1 MAERPKRIK
10 TRTEAPPTSKR
21 RKRSSPA
28 QSEEGLSTNIQSLP
42 PELVEEI
49 LSWVSAR
56 DIISFGS
63 TCSTFHLL
71 SLNSILW
78 KKLYQRQASGRLPVD
93 NISNAASTNWKRM
106 AVFKYTQALHIQR
119 LGSSGSGRGN
129 FNWGRGGGQ
138 LVSRAVVPPHA
149 LGFRRTQPTRDHLLM
164 WDYQGTLF
172 LLRNAVTPSQH
183 GQLTWRRAARYS
195 MLCQQA
201 KDFAVDPRSDIS
213 HRMFVYVLVS
223 RSDAIPPPNAA
234 GPSTSTLA
242 PQRCDCVEV
251 YQQDNGVR
259 VFRMTFHAS
268 LIFTRIRLTGT
279 EFNRTLLLLTDTGKV
294 YALYV
299 NESQLSTPRS
309 YTVQLSLKKISSSMP
324 GMSIKQL
331 HTGFNSALYLT
342 TEGAAYI
349 EVHTAGVHRQ
359 LFGSN
364 AGFDPHDI
372 HVPMPISIPNK
383 VVKCSLSQTH
393 LCLVDDCGR
402 LYMQGCNRYGQLG
415 TGDKI
420 DRGQPTKVALS
431 VSMGLVDVWCG
442 LNHSLALL
450 QGESGTREVHGC
462 GCGAGGR
469 LPGCPVGSAVFVKLS
484 VHAPRSTKSIC
495 ASKDCLYLLCTHDT
509 EEPPITF
516 PAPAE
521 VKEAEAREVR
531 EEQERLRTHLSLM
544 EDCDSMQQQ
553 LDLLR
558 DTIQTHM
565 TLSSTHRDF
574 LDQALT
580 TIQHSSSSSST
591 SMDF

>member
-1 MAERPKRIK
+1 MAERPKRTK
-10 TRTEAPPTSKR
+10 LRTEAPPTPKR
-21 RKRSSPA
+21 RRRSSLA
-28 QSEEGLSTNIQSLP
+28 QSSTVPEENLSTNIQSLP

-78 KKLYQRQASGRLPVD
+78 KKLYLKQASGRLPVD
-93 NISNAASTNWKRM
+93 NISNWKRM
-106 AVFKYTQALHIQR
+106 AIFKYTQALHIQR

-149 LGFRRTQPTRDHLLM
+149 LGFRRAQPTRNHLLL
-164 WDYQGTLF
+164 WDHQGTLF
-172 LLRNAVTPSQH
+172 LLRNAVVPSPH
-183 GQLTWRRAARYS
+183 GHLTWRRAARYS
-195 MLCQQA
+195 VLCQQA

-223 RSDAIPPPNAA
+223 RQDAVPAPI
-234 GPSTSTLA
+234 GPFASAPA

-268 LIFTRIRLTGT
+268 LIFNRIRLTGT
-279 EFNRTLLLLTDTGKV
+279 EFNRTLLLLTETGKV

-342 TEGAAYI
+342 SEGAVYI

-359 LFGSN
+359 LFGVN

-372 HVPMPISIPNK
+372 HVPMPISMPNK

-420 DRGQPTKVALS
+420 DRGQPTKVTLS

-450 QGESGTREVHGC
+450 QGECGGREVHGC

-469 LPGCPVGSAVFVKLS
+469 LPGCPIGSAVFVKLS

-509 EEPPITF
+509 AEPPVTW

-521 VKEAEAREVR
+521 AKEAEAREAR
-531 EEQERLRTHLSLM
+531 EERERLRTHLSLM
-544 EDCDSMQQQ
+544 EDCPSMQQR

-565 TLSSTHRDF
+565 TLSSAHRDF
-574 LDQALT
+574 LEQALT
-580 TIQHSSSSSST
+580 TIEHSSRPQSST
-591 SMDF
+591 SMDL